1 MVGEGAVDDDEIG
14 IDEIF
19 DRQVFLNESA
29 KEFADFFFG
38 IALDA
43 FVEVLVLSRVDGDG
57 IVAFK
62 VGPLVDETIAE
73 VVGFGIGEQAVDLL
87 RVDFG
92 IGKVGIEEFVVG
104 RAAPEEVGK
113 ADGELAV
120 VEEAVGF
127 VLFGNGF
134 LNEEEAW

>member
-1 MVGEGAVDDDEIG
+1 MVGEGAVDDDEVG

-43 FVEVLVLSRVDGDG
+43 FVEVLVLSRVGGDG

-62 VGPLVDETIAE
+62 VGPLIDETIAE
-73 VVGFGIGEQAVDLL
+73 VVGFGVGEQAVDLL
-87 RVDFG
+87 
-92 IGKVGIEEFVVG
+92 
-104 RAAPEEVGK
+104 
-113 ADGELAV
+113 
-120 VEEAVGF
+120 
-127 VLFGNGF
+127 
-134 LNEEEAW
+134 